1 MCFKQCTQTIYKP
14 HIHQHSSIEPSVYSF
29 NNFLS
34 TSTSY
39 FSALAAI
46 SLLLLSQLFIWPFT
60 LLIFLH
66 PLLIIFSLLSASFPS
81 LTSLLHWI
89 FQFLKQLR
97 LEMILC
103 ILLNSMTLGL
113 LQTDRISATQM
124 DIFLRFLRALVQL
137 FWSSQSSLGLL
148 LRVHH
153 LSFISILI

>member
-1 MCFKQCTQTIYKP
+1 MSFKQCTQTIYNSYTL
-14 HIHQHSSIEPSVYSF
+14 ISSSIEPSVYSL

-34 TSTSY
+34 ASTSY
-39 FSALAAI
+39 FLALAAV

-60 LLIFLH
+60 LLIFL
-66 PLLIIFSLLSASFPS
+66 PALLIFFSLRCATFPS

-97 LEMILC
+97 LEMILY

-113 LQTDRISATQM
+113 WHTNRISATQM
-124 DIFLRFLRALVQL
+124 GIFLRFLRALIQL
-137 FWSSQSSLGLL
+137 FWFSQSSLELL
-148 LRVHH
+148 LRIHH